1 MTDYY
6 VDASALVKRYADEP
20 GSTWIRH
27 ITDPQA
33 QHTILLAE
41 ITLAEVAA
49 ALAAKHRAP
58 GGMSQEQRDR
68 ILSRFLQDCAEHFLL
83 LPVDRPVIDRAVELT
98 QRHRLRGY
106 DAVQLATA
114 LVASETVQ
122 SQHLP
127 APFFVAADNNLLT
140 AATSEHLPVE
150 NPLNHTDF
158 DSQSSQSVPESRSDN

>member
-6 VDASALVKRYADEP
+6 LDSSALVKRYSDES
-20 GSTWIRH
+20 GSLWIRQ

-49 ALAAKHRAP
+49 ALAAKQRSP
-58 GGMSQEQRDR
+58 GGITQEQRDR
-68 ILSRFLQDCAEHFLL
+68 ILSRFLQDCEEYFLL
-83 LPVDRPVIDRAVELT
+83 LPIDRPVIDRAVELT

-114 LVASETVQ
+114 LVASETVHAQ
-122 SQHLP
+122 GLP
-127 APFFVAADNNLLT
+127 SPTFVAADNDLI
-140 AATSEHLPVE
+140 AAAITEGLPAE
-150 NPLNHTDF
+150 NPLSHADLDPQPTKPPLQGNTD
-158 DSQSSQSVPESRSDN
+158 D